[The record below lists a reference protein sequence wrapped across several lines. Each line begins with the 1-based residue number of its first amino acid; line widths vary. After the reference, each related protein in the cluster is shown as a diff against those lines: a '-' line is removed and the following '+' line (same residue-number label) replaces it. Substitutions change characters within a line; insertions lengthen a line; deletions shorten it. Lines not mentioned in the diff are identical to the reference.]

1 MKLPIPASG
10 APSGRFAAAVL
21 IAILTGCS
29 MATPAPEAVRAPVPD
44 TDLYGVASWYGRPYH
59 GRKTANGETY
69 NMHDLTAAHR
79 TLPFG
84 SRVRVERTDNGRFVD
99 VRINDRGPFVRGRV
113 IDLSKRSAGEID
125 MLGKGV
131 ARVRLIPLRVPP
143 KKAARWLVLIGG
155 FRNHREAREFA
166 GVMRGRAKRSRL
178 VRGWHGNRDQYR
190 VQLEGFRDRWRARN
204 LAATLRERGYEAFL
218 VRVG

>member
-1 MKLPIPASG
+1 MKLSIPASR
-10 APSGRFAAAVL
+10 ALSGRLAAAAL
-21 IAILTGCS
+21 IAILAGCS
-29 MATPAPEAVRAPVPD
+29 MASPAPEAVRAPVPG
-44 TDLYGVASWYGRPYH
+44 TDLHGVASWYGLPYH

-131 ARVRLIPLRVPP
+131 TRVRLIPLRVPP
-143 KKAARWLVLIGG
+143 KKKARWLVLIGG
-155 FRNHREAREFA
+155 FRNRREARKFA
-166 GVMRGRAKRSRL
+166 GVMRGRAERSRL
-178 VRGWHGNRDQYR
+178 VRGWHGNREKYR
-190 VQLEGFRDRWRARN
+190 VQLEGFRDRWRGAN
-204 LAATLRERGYEAFL
+204 LAAALRERGYEAFL